1 MRKIMVVSALS
12 LALAAAVP
20 LPAQSPASPAA
31 LTQTASLLPF
41 PTAWA
46 TAAAPRPASLSTD
59 SLPDAPTP
67 AAEFAAILS
76 APCVTRTTPN
86 GSPSPDSAD
95 TVSQPCLQASDPYAR
110 FLDTTTP
117 APLTPAQK
125 AHLALRD
132 VTDPGN
138 IATIAWT
145 AAFTVATDSHTGYG
159 PGWNGY
165 TRALHY
171 GFSQDATGEFFGTF
185 LIPSIARQD
194 PRYHRMPNAS
204 VPRRI
209 LNAISHTLVAQSDNG
224 ARMPNF
230 STLLT
235 YPITAEIANLYVPG
249 INGNGPSTVARILTG
264 YATDPADNLVAE
276 FLPDVA
282 RRIHIRVVFVQSLL
296 NQVSTGQVG
305 LAPSVVP

>member
-1 MRKIMVVSALS
+1 MRKIILLLPLS
-12 LALAAAVP
+12 FVLATPSSL
-20 LPAQSPASPAA
+20 LAQSPAPAA
-31 LTQTASLLPF
+31 PPTQTASLLPF
-41 PTAWA
+41 PAAWA
-46 TAAAPRPASLSTD
+46 TLSSSSSAADPLPEAPAPAG
-59 SLPDAPTP
+59 
-67 AAEFAAILS
+67 FVAILS
-76 APCVTRTTPN
+76 VPCTTSN
-86 GSPSPDSAD
+86 STTTNAD
-95 TVSQPCLQASDPYAR
+95 HVSQPCIEIPNPYTR
-110 FLDTTTP
+110 FLDTTAP
-117 APLTPAQK
+117 SPLTPTQK

-132 VTDPGN
+132 IIDPGN

-145 AAFTVATDSHTGYG
+145 AAFTVATNSHTGYG

-171 GFSQDATGEFFGTF
+171 SFSQDATGEFFGTF
-185 LIPSIARQD
+185 LIPSIAHQD
-194 PRYHRMPNAS
+194 PRYHRMPNAR

-209 LNAISHTLVAQSDNG
+209 LHALSHTLIAQSDG
-224 ARMPNF
+224 GRPMPNF

-235 YPITAEIANLYVPG
+235 YPIAAEIGNLYVPG
-249 INGNGPSTVARILTG
+249 INGNGPSTVERILTG

-296 NQVSTGQVG
+296 NQVSSGQVG